1 MNAVTIDMHRDPS
14 IRESDDRQDTNAPD
28 YICLR
33 DYGGAVVRL
42 QDYNRVV
49 PDGAERI
56 RSLLE
61 QQAAHRR
68 RSASREP
75 WLGFSMIA
83 GLFAGA
89 FMMTAAAL
97 IRAC

>member
-1 MNAVTIDMHRDPS
+1 M
-14 IRESDDRQDTNAPD
+14 
-28 YICLR
+28 Y
-33 DYGGAVVRL
+33 VVRL

-49 PDGAERI
+49 PGGAERI
-56 RSLLE
+56 RTLVE

-68 RSASREP
+68 RIASREP
-75 WLGFSMIA
+75 WLGFSFEA

-89 FMMTAAAL
+89 LMMTAAAL